1 MGVFD
6 FLFGKS
12 GQSGQLDPETKRAR
26 DFLLNQMLMQYSAG
40 PVNVPQYMAVAPQA
54 QYSGTN
60 ALLSSLG
67 LETVAPPSM
76 PTTTV
81 GGMEVYTSQPFQEQM
96 ESSYAERYPGQYDYL
111 RSFYMDPVTG
121 EFGSRSYG
129 YADPMGTQSVAP
141 TSGGGDGGYMP
152 PSATDVGLTSYGTVP
167 LTSRDEGSSYNE
179 RFLENLEAAE
189 RDAEKNPYG
198 TTQGVPIYDQGY
210 VGLGT
215 NPVSDFVGNI
225 INKGIGGSIFSA
237 TTGDTLLPTVDDLMA
252 PTVDLSGYNP
262 KPTIAADPRARGSTT
277 FTPKRSDSSVAEISF
292 GSDLSRSLSDPSY
305 DPPGTVVSR
314 ALDRMFGRG

>member
-40 PVNVPQYMAVAPQA
+40 PVNVPQYMAVAPAA
-54 QYSGTN
+54 QYSGSN
-60 ALLSSLG
+60 ALLRSLG

-96 ESSYAERYPGQYDYL
+96 ETSYAERYPGQYDYL

-121 EFGSRSYG
+121 QMGERSYG
-129 YADPMGTQSVAP
+129 YADPMAAQAVAQ
-141 TSGGGDGGYMP
+141 TGGGDDGPNMREFMDQARENARRRSGVPQTGDYPNMSSMPAIAGYTT
-152 PSATDVGLTSYGTVP
+152 PSTP
-167 LTSRDEGSSYNE
+167 
-179 RFLENLEAAE
+179 AE
-189 RDAEKNPYG
+189 R
-198 TTQGVPIYDQGY
+198 T
-210 VGLGT
+210 
-215 NPVSDFVGNI
+215 
-225 INKGIGGSIFSA
+225 FS
-237 TTGDTLLPTVDDLMA
+237 
-252 PTVDLSGYNP
+252 
-262 KPTIAADPRARGSTT
+262 
-277 FTPKRSDSSVAEISF
+277 
-292 GSDLSRSLSDPSY
+292 SDLSRSLSDRSY

>member
-96 ESSYAERYPGQYDYL
+96 ETSYAERYPGQYDYL
-111 RSFYMDPVTG
+111 RSFYMDPITG
-121 EFGSRSYG
+121 EFGERSYG
-129 YADPMGTQSVAP
+129 YNDPMAMQPVAP
-141 TSGGGDGGYMP
+141 TGGGGGGNDDNDSWSSSP
-152 PSATDVGLTSYGTVP
+152 TATRY
-167 LTSRDEGSSYNE
+167 SS
-179 RFLENLEAAE
+179 
-189 RDAEKNPYG
+189 
-198 TTQGVPIYDQGY
+198 
-210 VGLGT
+210 
-215 NPVSDFVGNI
+215 
-225 INKGIGGSIFSA
+225 
-237 TTGDTLLPTVDDLMA
+237 TGRA
-252 PTVDLSGYNP
+252 PTVRPRLR
-262 KPTIAADPRARGSTT
+262 PTSAADTEKT
-277 FTPKRSDSSVAEISF
+277 FGA
-292 GSDLSRSLSDPSY
+292 DLSRSLSDRSY

>member
-6 FLFGKS
+6 FLFGKPS
-12 GQSGQLDPETKRAR
+12 QSGQLDPETKRAR

-96 ESSYAERYPGQYDYL
+96 ETSYAERYPGQYDYL
-111 RSFYMDPVTG
+111 RSFYMDPITG
-121 EFGSRSYG
+121 EFGERSYG
-129 YADPMGTQSVAP
+129 YNDPMAMQPVAP
-141 TSGGGDGGYMP
+141 TGGGGGGGNDDNDSWSSSP
-152 PSATDVGLTSYGTVP
+152 TATRY
-167 LTSRDEGSSYNE
+167 SS
-179 RFLENLEAAE
+179 
-189 RDAEKNPYG
+189 
-198 TTQGVPIYDQGY
+198 
-210 VGLGT
+210 
-215 NPVSDFVGNI
+215 
-225 INKGIGGSIFSA
+225 
-237 TTGDTLLPTVDDLMA
+237 TGRA
-252 PTVDLSGYNP
+252 PTVRPRLR
-262 KPTIAADPRARGSTT
+262 PTSAADTEKT
-277 FTPKRSDSSVAEISF
+277 FGA
-292 GSDLSRSLSDPSY
+292 DLSRSLSDRSY

>member
-96 ESSYAERYPGQYDYL
+96 ETSYAERYPGQYDYL

-121 EFGSRSYG
+121 EFGERSYG
-129 YADPMGTQSVAP
+129 YANPMTTQPVAP
-141 TSGGGDGGYMP
+141 TSGGGGGGNDDNDSWSSSP
-152 PSATDVGLTSYGTVP
+152 TATRY
-167 LTSRDEGSSYNE
+167 SS
-179 RFLENLEAAE
+179 
-189 RDAEKNPYG
+189 
-198 TTQGVPIYDQGY
+198 
-210 VGLGT
+210 
-215 NPVSDFVGNI
+215 
-225 INKGIGGSIFSA
+225 
-237 TTGDTLLPTVDDLMA
+237 TGRA
-252 PTVDLSGYNP
+252 PTVRPRLR
-262 KPTIAADPRARGSTT
+262 PTSAADTETT
-277 FTPKRSDSSVAEISF
+277 FGA
-292 GSDLSRSLSDPSY
+292 DLSRSLSDRSY

>member
-6 FLFGKS
+6 FLFGKPD
-12 GQSGQLDPETKRAR
+12 QTGQLDPQTKAAR

-96 ESSYAERYPGQYDYL
+96 ETSYAERYPGQYDYL
-111 RSFYMDPVTG
+111 RSFYMDPITG
-121 EFGSRSYG
+121 EFGERSYG
-129 YADPMGTQSVAP
+129 YNDPMATQPVAP
-141 TSGGGDGGYMP
+141 TNGGGGGGNDDNDSWSSDP
-152 PSATDVGLTSYGTVP
+152 TATRY
-167 LTSRDEGSSYNE
+167 SS
-179 RFLENLEAAE
+179 
-189 RDAEKNPYG
+189 
-198 TTQGVPIYDQGY
+198 
-210 VGLGT
+210 
-215 NPVSDFVGNI
+215 
-225 INKGIGGSIFSA
+225 
-237 TTGDTLLPTVDDLMA
+237 TGRA
-252 PTVDLSGYNP
+252 PTVRPRLR
-262 KPTIAADPRARGSTT
+262 PTSAADTETT
-277 FTPKRSDSSVAEISF
+277 FGA
-292 GSDLSRSLSDPSY
+292 DLSRSLSDRSY

>member
-6 FLFGKS
+6 FLFGKPS
-12 GQSGQLDPETKRAR
+12 QSGQLDPETKRAR

-96 ESSYAERYPGQYDYL
+96 ETSYAERYPGQYDYL
-111 RSFYMDPVTG
+111 RSFYMDPITG
-121 EFGSRSYG
+121 EFGERSYG
-129 YADPMGTQSVAP
+129 YNDPMATQTVAP
-141 TSGGGDGGYMP
+141 TGGGGGGGNDDNDSWSSSP
-152 PSATDVGLTSYGTVP
+152 TATRY
-167 LTSRDEGSSYNE
+167 SS
-179 RFLENLEAAE
+179 
-189 RDAEKNPYG
+189 
-198 TTQGVPIYDQGY
+198 
-210 VGLGT
+210 
-215 NPVSDFVGNI
+215 
-225 INKGIGGSIFSA
+225 
-237 TTGDTLLPTVDDLMA
+237 TGRA
-252 PTVDLSGYNP
+252 PTVRPRLR
-262 KPTIAADPRARGSTT
+262 PTSAADTEKT
-277 FTPKRSDSSVAEISF
+277 FGA
-292 GSDLSRSLSDPSY
+292 DLSRSLSDRSY

>member
-12 GQSGQLDPETKRAR
+12 GQEGQLDPETKRAR

-96 ESSYAERYPGQYDYL
+96 ETSYAERYPGQYDYL
-111 RSFYMDPVTG
+111 RSFYMDPITG
-121 EFGSRSYG
+121 EFGERSYG
-129 YADPMGTQSVAP
+129 YNDPMATQAVAS
-141 TSGGGDGGYMP
+141 TSGGGGGNDDNDSWSSSP
-152 PSATDVGLTSYGTVP
+152 TATRY
-167 LTSRDEGSSYNE
+167 SS
-179 RFLENLEAAE
+179 
-189 RDAEKNPYG
+189 
-198 TTQGVPIYDQGY
+198 
-210 VGLGT
+210 
-215 NPVSDFVGNI
+215 
-225 INKGIGGSIFSA
+225 
-237 TTGDTLLPTVDDLMA
+237 TGRA
-252 PTVDLSGYNP
+252 PTIRPRLR
-262 KPTIAADPRARGSTT
+262 PTSAADTETT
-277 FTPKRSDSSVAEISF
+277 FGA
-292 GSDLSRSLSDPSY
+292 DLSRSLSDPSY
-305 DPPGTVVSR
+305 DPEGTVVSR